1 MLKLEALNQYISFFK
16 VPYKDIFV
24 GIYILRHP
32 EGAILFDTAGEDAD
46 IDNYIVPALEQLAVS
61 AGELTHIFI
70 SHNHK
75 DHAGGL
81 RRAHERFPS
90 ARIVSG
96 SKLLQEEYPNV
107 LPPADGQ
114 LLTKDLQIVTVPGH
128 SADSAAL
135 LDLRTNTLV
144 SGDCLQGYG
153 IYGSGAWYGN
163 VGLPNA
169 YYKAIAKLRKCPI
182 EAIVTAHDY
191 YPCGMLSFGKQ
202 AVTERLDSCIE
213 ALERIR
219 DLIKAKP
226 DMNDDQ
232 IARLSNDGTLPRIAP
247 RVVTALRNMEE
258 AL

>member
-1 MLKLEALNQYISFFK
+1 MKIDALNQHISYFK

-32 EGAILFDTAGEDAD
+32 DGVILFDAAGEDAD
-46 IDNYIVPALEQLAVS
+46 VDDYIVPALAQLGIS
-61 AGELTHIFI
+61 AEELTHIFI

-81 RRAHERFPS
+81 RRAHELFPN
-90 ARIVSG
+90 AVIVSG
-96 SKLLQEEYPNV
+96 SAALKAQYPNV
-107 LPPADGQ
+107 LPPVDGQ
-114 LLTKDLQIVTVPGH
+114 LLTKDLQIITVPGH

-144 SGDCLQGYG
+144 SGDCLQSYG

-163 VGLPNA
+163 VRLP
-169 YYKAIAKLRKCPI
+169 KAHYEAIEKLRKYPI
-182 EAIVTAHDY
+182 ETIATAHDY
-191 YPCGMLSFGKQ
+191 HPCGMLSFGKQ
-202 AVTERLDSCIE
+202 AVTERLDSCIG

-219 DLIKAKP
+219 EFINANPDL
-226 DMNDDQ
+226 DDEQ
-232 IARLSNDGTLPRIAP
+232 IAGLSNDGTLPRVAP
-247 RVVTALRNMEE
+247 HVVTALRNMGE